1 MGIFLYF
8 ELVWVCPIQK
18 GKIVSFPY
26 YQWIQS
32 PQDYHERKTA
42 STSHSLHRE
51 AQVLLIYW
59 PHAHIWNRST
69 RGKGKDMKAWPVSSH
84 YQALSYFNLSL
95 ILTFRILCFL
105 KKGGKN
111 KKKTLLLPTHGELSA
126 HFAQTR
132 EISLWVRWQYA
143 CWNFSWSFQKMAHA
157 LYSKK
162 DVGCALFLEGSYSND
177 EWDNSWLLVCTG
189 T

>member
-18 GKIVSFPY
+18 GKILSFPY

-32 PQDYHERKTA
+32 PQDYHEIKTA

-69 RGKGKDMKAWPVSSH
+69 RGKGKDMKAWPLSSH

-105 KKGGKN
+105 KKGRKEQKENTSTAYAWRIISSLCSNTGN
-111 KKKTLLLPTHGELSA
+111 IFMSSVAICLLE
-126 HFAQTR
+126 
-132 EISLWVRWQYA
+132 
-143 CWNFSWSFQKMAHA
+143 
-157 LYSKK
+157 
-162 DVGCALFLEGSYSND
+162 LFLEFSED
-177 EWDNSWLLVCTG
+177 G
-189 T
+189 TCSVL